1 MGIYAPDGSMNSS
14 IKDFNTSFKDG
25 FDTYTPGVNWTQ
37 VIDPTSND
45 IVRLDG
51 NAAGASY
58 IVISKDPLVANTSTT
73 LTSTV
78 QASFP
83 IELDVGI
90 HMSQR
95 TWGQDVSIEMVS
107 PDTTPA
113 YVDVAIS
120 SIQQTTTTL
129 TVNTVTNHNLSVG
142 NSISIYGVNDSRF
155 NYPAVVVAS
164 TPSPTQ
170 FTVTAGPNGNLPS
183 VTAGPFSTG
192 FVTSRPRMGHAS
204 SGASMILESSTATNA
219 SFYVRADAGDSLAS
233 GVMAGNQSSAI
244 STTASI
250 QAVNSAYNFAFQPTT
265 QYSLSMLPDKIQW
278 TDAAVDAITQENN
291 RSSRSQVIPSQYKK
305 YNLRFRCSNNQGLS
319 VPVAKIVSMTK
330 TASTTATVTT
340 DVPHGLTTSDLVV
353 IYGSSDQVNFANALT
368 ATAVASV
375 VDSTHFTI
383 VFGASATATAYGGT
397 VARVN
402 GGNLPSALGY
412 NAVVANSATLA
423 TAADGTQA
431 LTLTGN
437 TNWAGLLIGDYVNVH
452 GLKSVPATGAD
463 LGCDGAWQVRNV
475 STTTLELGP
484 IGNTVPPANFGATA
498 CGGTVIKR
506 TDLRISYVRITDFLR
521 ARVELLPR
529 PVGDI
534 GSSIPVVVQNS
545 QVAGTALMG
554 DVNFSGRATTGGFTA
569 VRVVSAATTN
579 GTNSKATAGRVY
591 FGIAVNTS
599 AAAKYVKF
607 YNKATAPTVGTD
619 TPVLTLQI
627 PANSSI
633 SLSDAVGIYGLFC
646 SAGIGFGIT
655 GAAADNDTTAVAAGD
670 VILQF
675 SYV

>member
-73 LTSTV
+73 LTCTV

-463 LGCDGAWQVRNV
+463 L
-475 STTTLELGP
+475 
-484 IGNTVPPANFGATA
+484 
-498 CGGTVIKR
+498 
-506 TDLRISYVRITDFLR
+506 
-521 ARVELLPR
+521 
-529 PVGDI
+529 
-534 GSSIPVVVQNS
+534 
-545 QVAGTALMG
+545 
-554 DVNFSGRATTGGFTA
+554 
-569 VRVVSAATTN
+569 
-579 GTNSKATAGRVY
+579 
-591 FGIAVNTS
+591 
-599 AAAKYVKF
+599 
-607 YNKATAPTVGTD
+607 
-619 TPVLTLQI
+619 
-627 PANSSI
+627 
-633 SLSDAVGIYGLFC
+633 
-646 SAGIGFGIT
+646 
-655 GAAADNDTTAVAAGD
+655 
-670 VILQF
+670 
-675 SYV
+675 